1 MSKKALKQFR
11 ERKRERERERAS
23 QSEKLVP
30 TSKRD
35 YSKVVMLYTI

>member
-11 ERKRERERERAS
+11 ERKRERERAS

>member
-11 ERKRERERERAS
+11 ERKRERAS

>member
-1 MSKKALKQFR
+1 MSKKALKQF
-11 ERKRERERERAS
+11 RERERERAS

-30 TSKRD
+30 TTSKRD